1 MGKRN
6 KGTLSSEQLSILF
19 DNLALLTKSGLPAWQ
34 SVILMQESADND
46 EFGQVLQQLQAAL
59 RENPYLH
66 EAMASTGL
74 FPEYAVRMVQI
85 GENSGKLETV
95 LESLGNYYNREN
107 QLKAQMKSAVLNP
120 FVLICIMCVVIVF
133 LMVQVIPIFGNVYEQ
148 FGISMTD
155 NPMVSAALTVGQVSM
170 WIIIALLAIVVVG
183 FLLSLSTGGQ
193 RVLTRFFSKFPLTRK
208 SAYLLDVTRFT
219 SALSL
224 QISSGVDTVTAYRL
238 AMEATATDTLRQ
250 KLEQGYPEVEDGA
263 AVGEILC
270 EMKIYNSSCTSMLL
284 SGSRAGSTENV
295 LQRIAD
301 MYEEESQSAMDNI
314 LSLIEPILIG
324 FLSVVIG
331 IILICI
337 MFPLVGLMSSIG

>member
-1 MGKRN
+1 MGKKN
-6 KGTLSSEQLSILF
+6 KGQLPSDQLSILF
-19 DNLALLTKSGLPAWQ
+19 DNLALLTKSGLPAGQ
-34 SVILMQESADND
+34 CVSLMRENAEND
-46 EFGQVLQQLQAAL
+46 DFGQVLKKLQDEL
-59 RENPYLH
+59 REHPYLC
-66 EAMASTGL
+66 EAMEETNL
-74 FPEYAVRMVQI
+74 FPEYAIRMVQI
-85 GENSGKLETV
+85 GEHSGKLEDV

-107 QLKAQMKSAVLNP
+107 QLKAQLKSAVLNP

-133 LMVQVIPIFGNVYEQ
+133 LMVQVLPIFENVYGQ

-155 NPMVSAALTVGQVSM
+155 NTMVSVALTVGQVAM
-170 WIIIALLAIVVVG
+170 WIIIVLLAIVIIG
-183 FLLSLSTGGQ
+183 FILSLSNNGQ

-208 SAYLLDVTRFT
+208 SAYLMDVTRFT

-238 AMEATATDTLRQ
+238 AMESTTTDELKR
-250 KLEQGYPEVEDGA
+250 KLKDGYPEVEDGA
-263 AVGEILC
+263 SVGEILC
-270 EMKIYNSSCTSMLL
+270 DMKVYNSSCTSMLM
-284 SGSRAGSTENV
+284 SGSRAGSTEVV

-331 IILICI
+331 VILICI